1 MNPTH
6 ATAAAHPWGDGET
19 PFVEIGGLD
28 NVRML
33 VDQFYDIIEEE
44 SPALREMLPPNTAG
58 SRLKLYEFLSGWL
71 GGPQLY
77 QEKRG
82 HPRLRMRHFPFSIG
96 DAEAKEW
103 MRCMEKAM
111 RQRDLPQQL
120 QTFLTERLL
129 ESALH
134 LRNQPG

>member
-1 MNPTH
+1 MNPTR
-6 ATAAAHPWGDGET
+6 AIAAANPWGDGET

-28 NVRML
+28 QVRNL
-33 VDQFYDIIEEE
+33 VDEFYDILEEE
-44 SPALREMLPPNTAG
+44 SPDLRAMLPKSTAG

-103 MRCMEKAM
+103 MRCMEQAM
-111 RQRDLPQQL
+111 RQCDLPQQL
-120 QTFLTERLL
+120 QTFLTERFL